1 MSGSLF
7 QGAPQT
13 ATSYAQNTSE
23 TPKWMQD
30 AIYNLIQTS
39 TNIANRPY
47 EAYKGERLAGFAPQQ
62 LAAYDLVNKNVGAY
76 QPDMTFASTGMQGFS
91 GKGTANQLQA
101 GQAPYLRQDLV
112 GSNLNAGQ
120 QLYGQAAGINI
131 PGAAQ
136 PYLGQAASQNI
147 TGAAQPYLNRAASQD
162 IVGAAKF
169 YFDQAAS
176 KSGLGAAQKYFD
188 KAFDLDSVK
197 AADPYLQRASA
208 LDVIGSAQPYLD
220 RAGALDIVGAAQPLL
235 NKAESTT
242 AQSLAERALTAANPY
257 LTAAGQT
264 SASQV
269 GQYMSPYQQGVLD
282 VIAKQGARNLSE
294 NLLPQVS
301 DSFIKAGQFGSN
313 RMGEFGSRALR
324 DTQEAIL
331 REQSM
336 AAQQG
341 YGQSLNAA
349 QADLARQ
356 AQLAGTVGS
365 ISGADLSRVL
375 QGGAQYGNLGQTA
388 GQLTGQQLQALTNLG
403 QTTGQLTSQQMQ
415 NLTNIGQTY
424 GQLTNQ
430 QMQALTNLGSSA
442 GQLTNQEAQ
451 NLINMGQS
459 SGQLTAQQAQ
469 SLANIGQ
476 TSGQLTGQQANIFAN
491 LGQTSGQLTGQQ
503 MQNLAN
509 IGQMQTSAGQ
519 NQQQFGLTAA
529 QQAQAAQ
536 AQDYVRQM
544 SALQS
549 VNEMARQNQ
558 ALRTADAAALES
570 AGAAEQ
576 NMVQRIFDRDRAKA
590 EEDRLYPQKQLDW
603 LSTQI
608 RGIAPSVPTVQTSTG
623 STSGASYSPSPLS
636 QLATG
641 IYTAKGLASI

>member
-1 MSGSLF
+1 MAGSPLF
-7 QGAPQT
+7 EGTPQT
-13 ATSYAQNTSE
+13 ATSYVNTTSE
-23 TPKWMQD
+23 LPRWQQD
-30 AIYNLIQTS
+30 ALYNQIQLA
-39 TNIANRPY
+39 TNTANRPY
-47 EAYKGERLAGFAPQQ
+47 TPYPGETLAGFAPQQ
-62 LAAYDLVNKNVGAY
+62 LQAYGLVSNNIGAY
-76 QPDMTFASTGMQGFS
+76 QPDMTFASTGMKDFS
-91 GKGTANQLQA
+91 NKGTADELRAEQA
-101 GQAPYLRQDLV
+101 KYLRPDLV
-112 GSNLNAGQ
+112 GTNLGKGQNYWDRAGA
-120 QLYGQAAGINI
+120 L
-131 PGAAQ
+131 
-136 PYLGQAASQNI
+136 
-147 TGAAQPYLNRAASQD
+147 D
-162 IVGAAKF
+162 VVG
-169 YFDQAAS
+169 
-176 KSGLGAAQKYFD
+176 
-188 KAFDLDSVK
+188 
-197 AADPYLQRASA
+197 AADPYLKRASA
-208 LDVIGSAQPYLD
+208 LDVIGSAQPYLN
-220 RAGALDIVGAAQPLL
+220 RAGSMDIVGAAQPLL
-235 NKAESTT
+235 NKAENTT

-269 GQYMSPYQQGVLD
+269 NQYMSPYQQGVLD

-331 REQSM
+331 N
-336 AAQQG
+336 QQAKAVQEG
-341 YGQSLNAA
+341 YGQSLSAA

-430 QMQALTNLGSSA
+430 QMQALTNIGQSA

-459 SGQLTAQQAQ
+459 
-469 SLANIGQ
+469 
-476 TSGQLTGQQANIFAN
+476 TGQF
-491 LGQTSGQLTGQQ
+491 TGQQ

-509 IGQMQTSAGQ
+509 LGQMQTTAGQ
-519 NQQQFGLTAA
+519 AQQQFGLSAA
-529 QQAQAAQ
+529 QQGQAAQ
-536 AQDYVRQM
+536 AQDYTREM

-549 VNEMARQNQ
+549 VGDIARQNQ

-570 AGAAEQ
+570 AGAAQQNLAQKGLDTSLARFTAEQ
-576 NMVQRIFDRDRAKA
+576 N
-590 EEDRLYPQKQLDW
+590 YPKSQLDW
-603 LSTQI
+603 LSTQV
-608 RGIAPSVPTVQTSTG
+608 RGIAPLVPGVQTQAGT
-623 STSGASYSPSPLS
+623 TTGASYSPSPLS

-641 IYTAKGLASI
+641 LYTAKGLASI

>member
-7 QGAPQT
+7 QGTPQV

-47 EAYKGERLAGFAPQQ
+47 EAYKGERVAGFAPQQ
-62 LAAYDLVNKNVGAY
+62 LQAYDLVNKNVGAY
-76 QPDMTFASTGMQGFS
+76 QPGMDFASTGMQGFA
-91 GKGTANQLQA
+91 GKGTADQLRAEQ
-101 GQAPYLRQDLV
+101 GKYLRQDLV
-112 GSNLNAGQ
+112 GANLDAGQ
-120 QLYGQAAGINI
+120 QLFGRAGSMDIV
-131 PGAAQ
+131 
-136 PYLGQAASQNI
+136 
-147 TGAAQPYLNRAASQD
+147 GAAQPYLNRA
-162 IVGAAKF
+162 
-169 YFDQAAS
+169 
-176 KSGLGAAQKYFD
+176 
-188 KAFDLDSVK
+188 
-197 AADPYLQRASA
+197 
-208 LDVIGSAQPYLD
+208 GSM
-220 RAGALDIVGAAQPLL
+220 DIVGAAQPLL
-235 NKAESTT
+235 GKAEATT

-331 REQSM
+331 REQSQ

-341 YGQSLNAA
+341 YGQSLSAA
-349 QADLARQ
+349 QGDLARQ

-365 ISGADLSRVL
+365 ISGADLSRVM

-388 GQLTGQQLQALTNLG
+388 GQLTGQQ
-403 QTTGQLTSQQMQ
+403 
-415 NLTNIGQTY
+415 I
-424 GQLTNQ
+424 
-430 QMQALTNLGSSA
+430 
-442 GQLTNQEAQ
+442 
-451 NLINMGQS
+451 
-459 SGQLTAQQAQ
+459 Q
-469 SLANIGQ
+469 SL
-476 TSGQLTGQQANIFAN
+476 TN

-509 IGQMQTSAGQ
+509 LGQMQTTAGQ
-519 NQQQFGLTAA
+519 AQQQFGLTAA

-536 AQDYVRQM
+536 AQDYTRQM

-549 VNEMARQNQ
+549 VGDLARQNQ
-558 ALRTADAAALES
+558 ALRTADSAALES
-570 AGAAEQ
+570 AGAAQQ
-576 NMVQRIFDRDRAKA
+576 NISQRVFDAERAKA

-608 RGIAPSVPTVQTSTG
+608 RGIAPSVPTTQTSTG
-623 STSGASYSPSPLS
+623 STTGASYSPSPLS

-641 IYTAKGLASI
+641 IYTVKGLASI